1 VITRGQVAFSEVFWG
16 MSEAEFNER
25 WRHLEER
32 GDLLFRNRD
41 GAVYRVFGP
50 SLNGGNPQ

>member
-1 VITRGQVAFSEVFWG
+1 VAFSEVFWG

-25 WRHLEER
+25 WQDLELR

-50 SLNGGNPQ
+50 SLDGGNPP

>member
-25 WRHLEER
+25 WRELEAR
-32 GDLLFRNRD
+32 GDLLFENRD

-50 SLNGGNPQ
+50 SLTGGNPQ